1 MGGAR
6 GVACFRESF
15 DAALADVEDLGEA
28 EVEDLDRVAEE
39 VAPTLVVG
47 FGDSEPHGEGAAGLG
62 FCDEV
67 VWGGDEDIVGLEVAV
82 EDALLVCGREGGEE
96 LRCEVHSLAGGEWAA
111 CLEEAGEWESTDEFE
126 GEEGG
131 CDPALFIE
139 MAGGDEAGDAG
150 VAQFAG
156 NIGLALEAEQIL
168 VLAFDLFVEGLE
180 GDEAS
185 IAEVVCCVDHAEGS
199 CADDGA
205 DAEASVDGGV
215 WQEGVGHGRGARG
228 RD

>member
-6 GVACFRESF
+6 GVACFREGF
-15 DAALADVEDLGEA
+15 DAALSDVEDLGEA
-28 EVEDLDRVAEE
+28 EVEDLDRVGAE
-39 VAPTLVVG
+39 VAPALVVG
-47 FGDSEPHGEGAAGLG
+47 FGDAEPHGEGAARVG
-62 FCDEV
+62 FGEKV
-67 VWGGDEDIVGLEVAV
+67 VGSGDEDIVGLEVAV

-96 LRCEVHSLAGGEWAA
+96 LRCEVDGFAGGEWAA

-139 MAGGDEAGDAG
+139 MAGGDETGDAG
-150 VAQFAG
+150 VAQFACD
-156 NIGLALEAEQIL
+156 IGLALEAEQIL
-168 VLAFDLFVEGLE
+168 VLAFDLLVEGLE

-205 DAEASVDGGV
+205 DAVAPVDGGV
-215 WQEGVGHGRGARG
+215 G
-228 RD
+228 